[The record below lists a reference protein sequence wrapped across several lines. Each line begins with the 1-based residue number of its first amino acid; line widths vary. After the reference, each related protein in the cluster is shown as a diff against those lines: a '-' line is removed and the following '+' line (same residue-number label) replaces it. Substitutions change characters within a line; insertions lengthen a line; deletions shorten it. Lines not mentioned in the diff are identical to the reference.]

1 MRRYTCVLATEP
13 VSLRCEVMTRTGA
26 DGRVPMALPVHLFK
40 PLDENLPPQWASVVY
55 RQARRVGLKKHA
67 HQHPCL

>member
-1 MRRYTCVLATEP
+1 
-13 VSLRCEVMTRTGA
+13 
-26 DGRVPMALPVHLFK
+26 MALPVHLFK

-67 HQHPCL
+67 HQRPCL